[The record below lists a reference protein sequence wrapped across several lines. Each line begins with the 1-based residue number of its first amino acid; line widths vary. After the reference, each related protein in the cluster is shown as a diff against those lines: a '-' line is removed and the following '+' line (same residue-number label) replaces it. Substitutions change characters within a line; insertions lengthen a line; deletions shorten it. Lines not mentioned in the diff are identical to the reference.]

1 MPFVNKLVDG
11 DIKAVAGGRRIAS
24 RLFFCHILRKANHYL
39 LSVGLGEATA
49 LFSALGLNYED
60 EVPFI
65 LKVSLVTRLSMSV

>member
-1 MPFVNKLVDG
+1 MPFINKLVDG

-24 RLFFCHILRKANHYL
+24 RLFFCHILRKANHL
-39 LSVGLGEATA
+39 LSVGLCEATA
-49 LFSALGLNYED
+49 LFSALGFNY